1 VDHAIAIAFD
11 AADFGPTAQIRFNLF
26 NAARIR
32 PEVNRLAIMMKLFAD
47 AAGDVVGGL
56 HLVRCDCR
64 YGAKACCH
72 IGKDRSQ
79 L

>member
-1 VDHAIAIAFD
+1 VDHAIPIAFD
-11 AADFGPTAQIRFNLF
+11 ANFSPTAQMRFNLI

-32 PEVNRLAIMMKLFAD
+32 PEVNRLAIMMELFAD

-56 HLVRCDCR
+56 HLVRCDYR

-72 IGKDRSQ
+72 IGKDRPQ